1 MTEVT
6 EIKITDKSTKA
17 QIKEAYDA
25 AIAEVKRLRSMND
38 SPVEKAKA
46 DAMEA
51 TMENAERAVENPA
64 FAPEIIA
71 QYNDLKTAISK
82 KSEELRDLYGI
93 EAEAGA
99 LAAVINAHKVKK
111 MNLEDDF
118 AQRKADIDAQLTS
131 KKAEVA
137 EQISALGVELQKAIK
152 AKEEEKAEYQRTLT
166 RDRKREQEQ
175 YDYDLAVA
183 RKKDADQWADIKAKR
198 EAEIKAKED
207 SIVAREEAVSVRE
220 QKMNE
225 MEAKI
230 AEIPTL
236 IADAEEKAAKTAKE
250 KAEKSFVFERRSL
263 TTEKDHLQEM
273 ANAEINRL
281 REQVEMLTK
290 TNKDL
295 ESKLDSAYSQMKELA
310 ATTVQAGAT
319 VKVVSSESK

>member
-137 EQISALGVELQKAIK
+137 EQITALGVELQKAIK

-175 YDYDLAVA
+175 YDYDLAIA

-207 SIVAREEAVSVRE
+207 TVVAREESVSVRE

-236 IADAEEKAAKTAKE
+236 IADAEEKAGKVAKE
-250 KAEKSFVFERRSL
+250 KAQKSFEFERRALVS
-263 TTEKDHLQEM
+263 EKEHLQEM
-273 ANAEINRL
+273 TDAEIDRL
-281 REQVEMLTK
+281 REQIDTLTV
-290 TNKDL
+290 TNREL
-295 ESKLDSAYSQMKELA
+295 QSKLDSAYAQMKELA